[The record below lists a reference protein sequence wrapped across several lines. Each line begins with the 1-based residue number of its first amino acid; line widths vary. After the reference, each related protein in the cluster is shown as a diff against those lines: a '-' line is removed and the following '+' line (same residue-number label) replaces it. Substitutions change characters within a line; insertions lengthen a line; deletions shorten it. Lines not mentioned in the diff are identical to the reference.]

1 MSECDRWREQ
11 ANAYVAGMLDDD
23 ERAQLEDHV
32 IGCPA
37 CREELE
43 TARRTWSSLD
53 HWLDARTPAGLA
65 ERALD
70 RHRARG
76 RLLRILWPTAAAA
89 VIALG
94 LFVWS
99 SYRPQTGVAPAPTLP
114 RTPQAPLIADAD
126 REIIEVL
133 DLLEEM
139 PMLAELHLVQS
150 ADMLQTLDRLGLV
163 DGHDEEEKS

>member
-1 MSECDRWREQ
+1 MSACDRYREQ
-11 ANAYVAGMLDDD
+11 VNAYVAGMLDDD

-43 TARRTWSSLD
+43 AARRTWSSLD
-53 HWLDARTPAGLA
+53 HWLDARPPADLA

-70 RHRARG
+70 RHRTRG
-76 RLLRILWPTAAAA
+76 RVLRIVWPTAAAA
-89 VIALG
+89 AIALG
-94 LFVWS
+94 LFIWS
-99 SYRPQTGVAPAPTLP
+99 SHRSRTGVGPGPELP

-126 REIIEVL
+126 REVIEML

-139 PMLAELHLVQS
+139 PMLAELDLVQS

-163 DGHDEEEKS
+163 DGHEEEEKS